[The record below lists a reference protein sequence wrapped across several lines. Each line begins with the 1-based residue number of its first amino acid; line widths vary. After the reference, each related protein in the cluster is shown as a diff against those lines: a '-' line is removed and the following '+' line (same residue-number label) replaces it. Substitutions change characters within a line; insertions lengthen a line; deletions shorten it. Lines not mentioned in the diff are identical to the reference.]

1 MWRNCSKCWTLFWE
15 KPGKEMQGLSSL
27 TSILIS
33 IDLRTGLKLKKQVC
47 EVRRTLLSRRR
58 ITFPVLSSSISSW
71 LGRTRWREDSPDLFK
86 LTAISVSFVFNE
98 VTPGKT
104 KTLNRKTTATY
115 LFFQVGADNTIRN
128 MTQEHHECCLLFSQL
143 YLIVHISLS
152 PPANMSGDGSSPKLR
167 Q

>member
-1 MWRNCSKCWTLFWE
+1 
-15 KPGKEMQGLSSL
+15 MQGLSSL

-115 LFFQVGADNTIRN
+115 FFFSGRGRQYNT
-128 MTQEHHECCLLFSQL
+128 EHDSGTSWMLSAFLAALSYRTYFSLTSSQYVWRRLVTKIKTIKCL
-143 YLIVHISLS
+143 
-152 PPANMSGDGSSPKLR
+152 
-167 Q
+167 